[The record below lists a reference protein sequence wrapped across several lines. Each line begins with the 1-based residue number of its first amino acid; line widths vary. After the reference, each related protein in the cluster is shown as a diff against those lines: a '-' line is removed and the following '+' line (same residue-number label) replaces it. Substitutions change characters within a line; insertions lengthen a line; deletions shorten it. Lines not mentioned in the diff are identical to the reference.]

1 MDSKQTIDAL
11 VEKFNLLPH
20 PEGGFYAETFRSDV
34 KITADEFEGTRKAST
49 AIYFLL
55 VPGKVRLCIYT
66 YIYIIT
72 CLTYVHT
79 STCNILL

>member
-55 VPGKVRLCIYT
+55 VPGKVRLCIY
-66 YIYIIT
+66 IYIQIYNNM
-72 CLTYVHT
+72 L
-79 STCNILL
+79 NICAYICV